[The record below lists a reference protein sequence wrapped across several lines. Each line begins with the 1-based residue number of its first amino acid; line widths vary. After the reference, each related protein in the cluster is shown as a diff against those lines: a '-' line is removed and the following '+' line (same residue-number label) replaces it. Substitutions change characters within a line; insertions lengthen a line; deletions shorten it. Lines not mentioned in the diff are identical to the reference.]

1 MSRTKLT
8 NNKRIIEALDATLRD
23 LEIRACWVG
32 LNVSNLSY
40 ATKIDFIAEKWN
52 VSKETIEKAV
62 YTDKAIS
69 K

>member
-23 LEIRACWVG
+23 LELRACWEG
-32 LNVSNLSY
+32 LSQCTLSY
-40 ATKIDFIAEKWN
+40 TEKIQYIATNWN

-62 YTDKAIS
+62 YTDK
-69 K
+69 